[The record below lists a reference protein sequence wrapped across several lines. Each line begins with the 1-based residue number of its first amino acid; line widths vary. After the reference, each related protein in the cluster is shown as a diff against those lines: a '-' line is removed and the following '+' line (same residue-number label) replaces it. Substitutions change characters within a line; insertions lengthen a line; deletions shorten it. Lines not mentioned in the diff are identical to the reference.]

1 MRSRFTSGAKMYKP
15 IMFGTAMTNTIASEK
30 SSTAESF
37 IMQPRQTKKQK
48 MILKI
53 SSETALSPKI

>member
-1 MRSRFTSGAKMYKP
+1 
-15 IMFGTAMTNTIASEK
+15 MFGTAITNTIASEK